1 MLITFRSKAHASITM
16 FGDIGLRLLEMMDF
30 GTRVPG
36 AINADDVP
44 SALDNLRAALARE
57 VEPES
62 TENDADDDQPR
73 ISLHTRALPLLDLL
87 QAAAQEAEYVSW
99 E

>member
-16 FGDIGLRLLEMMDF
+16 FGDVGLRMLEMMDF

-36 AINADDVP
+36 AIDAGDVAQ
-44 SALDNLRAALARE
+44 ALDNLRAALARE
-57 VEPES
+57 SP
-62 TENDADDDQPR
+62 ADDDVGDTDEDQPR

-87 QAAAQEAEYVSW
+87 QAAVQDAEYVSW